1 MRVAFQLMLN
11 ISGMVDLIVCYDASA
26 SPTRLV
32 QRMGRAARKRDGS
45 IVVLLT
51 EGKEENVCF
60 FFHLTCFYLKAYIL
74 QLDISLTLV
83 ILVFK

>member
-1 MRVAFQLMLN
+1 MLN
-11 ISGMVDLIVCYDASA
+11 VSGMVDLIVCYDASA

-51 EGKEENVCF
+51 EGKEENVCLLF
-60 FFHLTCFYLKAYIL
+60 LLSFDMFLPEGLHPPVGYYSHTGDF
-74 QLDISLTLV
+74 S
-83 ILVFK
+83 F

>member
-1 MRVAFQLMLN
+1 VRAAA
-11 ISGMVDLIVCYDASA
+11 GMVDLIVCYDASA

-51 EGKEENVCF
+51 EGKEENVSFCF
-60 FFHLTCFYLKAYIL
+60 L
-74 QLDISLTLV
+74 
-83 ILVFK
+83 

>member
-1 MRVAFQLMLN
+1 
-11 ISGMVDLIVCYDASA
+11 MVDLIVCYDASA

-51 EGKEENVCF
+51 EGKEENVMI
-60 FFHLTCFYLKAYIL
+60 IL
-74 QLDISLTLV
+74 
-83 ILVFK
+83 F

>member
-1 MRVAFQLMLN
+1 MYLFHTCLN
-11 ISGMVDLIVCYDASA
+11 PGMVDLIVCYDASA

-51 EGKEENVCF
+51 EGKEENVRIIF
-60 FFHLTCFYLKAYIL
+60 
-74 QLDISLTLV
+74 
-83 ILVFK
+83 